1 MCAHTHTHTMQKR
14 SAVAY
19 CGGPGGAVAQVELFE
34 DSDDIKVK
42 AKRTIPLADAKIDA
56 LSPPSTPNDSSPQG
70 SVVSG
75 TSPRSGGLSLAAN
88 PNKFEFHITSGTEQ
102 HEFKCE
108 SEEDRASWVKLLGLL
123 VLFPTAHIPEEPLDN
138 PIKESFRNKLTTKE
152 FRAGTSPSR
161 KCAYVY

>member
-14 SAVAY
+14 SAIAY

-42 AKRTIPLADAKIDA
+42 AKRTISIPLADAKIDA
-56 LSPPSTPNDSSPQG
+56 LSQPSTPNDSSTQG

-75 TSPRSGGLSLAAN
+75 TSPRSGGLSLA
-88 PNKFEFHITSGTEQ
+88 NKFEFHITSGTEK

-123 VLFPTAHIPEEPLDN
+123 VLFPTCMHAYLMIT
-138 PIKESFRNKLTTKE
+138 IYIYTSIVYTSTT
-152 FRAGTSPSR
+152 GT
-161 KCAYVY
+161 